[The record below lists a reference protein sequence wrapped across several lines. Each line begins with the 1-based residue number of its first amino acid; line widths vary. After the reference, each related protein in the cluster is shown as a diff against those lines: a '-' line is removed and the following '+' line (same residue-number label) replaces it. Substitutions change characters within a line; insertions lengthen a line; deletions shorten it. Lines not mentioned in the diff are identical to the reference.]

1 MRKKKSQTIDNP
13 GAPIPSIKRAVTTGN
28 PRESYIGGRMAAV
41 RRGVLDQFR
50 RPRESASDLTL
61 AEIRSI
67 EARVR
72 KELYP

>member
-1 MRKKKSQTIDNP
+1 MRKNKSQIVDNP
-13 GAPIPSIKRAVTTGN
+13 GAPVPSIKRAATPGN
-28 PRESYIGGRMAAV
+28 PVESYLAGRMAAV
-41 RRGVLDQFR
+41 RRGVLHQFR

>member
-1 MRKKKSQTIDNP
+1 MRKNKSRIIDNP
-13 GAPIPSIKRAVTTGN
+13 GAPIPSIKRAVTSGN
-28 PRESYIGGRMAAV
+28 SGESYLGGRMAAV
-41 RRGVLDQFR
+41 RRGVLHQFR